1 MTYRRSPFL
10 VVWLNWGW
18 WSNLNLE
25 KAFRDKILI
34 QYWCNYRW
42 TERESEAGDGET
54 QGKACPAGERDWRT
68 EAADG
73 QVIQNHW
80 QTERWNQKLTETA
93 QVSLN
98 DTV

>member
-1 MTYRRSPFL
+1 MCDRIEDGEAIWILRKQFT
-10 VVWLNWGW
+10 
-18 WSNLNLE
+18 
-25 KAFRDKILI
+25 FRDKKLI
-34 QYWCNYRW
+34 KYWCNYRW
-42 TERESEAGDGET
+42 TKWESEAGDGET
-54 QGKACPAGERDWRT
+54 QGEACPAGERDWRT